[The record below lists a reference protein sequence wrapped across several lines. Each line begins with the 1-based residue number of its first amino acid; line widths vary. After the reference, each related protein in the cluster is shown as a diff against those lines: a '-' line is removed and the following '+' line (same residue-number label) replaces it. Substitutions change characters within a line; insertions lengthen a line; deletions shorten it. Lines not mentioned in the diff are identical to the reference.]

1 MAQSSRPK
9 EIYQLCLV
17 KVLKGG
23 KDSCMKTIM
32 VLKCVISS
40 TYRERICICVGVVYK
55 IVIIGGG

>member
-17 KVLKGG
+17 KGLKRG

-32 VLKCVISS
+32 VLKCVLSS
-40 TYRERICICVGVVYK
+40 TYREEDLYLCRSCI
-55 IVIIGGG
+55 